1 MNIYDNTTID
11 GQNLLENYLA
21 FSPSYLYLK
30 FKIFIDKVLVP
41 VYAYSTI
48 NEILLLA
55 GAAAHNWAANKNS
68 LLYMC
73 EEMVKKM
80 SGGEVTV
87 RK

>member
-1 MNIYDNTTID
+1 
-11 GQNLLENYLA
+11 
-21 FSPSYLYLK
+21 LYLK

-73 EEMVKKM
+73 EEMVKK
-80 SGGEVTV
+80 
-87 RK
+87 